1 MSRWFEKIMEKGI
14 GTMFLPPI
22 RGAKIAKPIDTLT
35 ISDKALTIFAK
46 ILSMQGKTLLGGGA

>member
-1 MSRWFEKIMEKGI
+1 MEKGI

-35 ISDKALTIFAK
+35 ISDKALTVFAK

>member
-14 GTMFLPPI
+14 GTLFMPHI
-22 RGAKIAKPIDTLT
+22 WGVKMAKPIDTLT
-35 ISDKALTIFAK
+35 ISDKALTVFAK